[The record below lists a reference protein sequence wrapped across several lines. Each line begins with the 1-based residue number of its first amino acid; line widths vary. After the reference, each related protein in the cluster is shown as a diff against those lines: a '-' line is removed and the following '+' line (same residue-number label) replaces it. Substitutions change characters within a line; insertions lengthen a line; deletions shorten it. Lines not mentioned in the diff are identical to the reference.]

1 LQQTNLFEMRRL
13 EMLSNTIFGVAMTLL
28 AYDLP
33 KAGRFASAPG
43 WIDILNVYAQPV
55 IALAI
60 SFVVAGLFWFSHHR
74 RLAVAPEA
82 SRGVVFLNLL
92 FLLSI
97 IILPVT
103 NGLYGS
109 YRLDSVVAVIYGVHL
124 LVIALLN
131 GLLWMLAL
139 RGRNDPQLMTTALF
153 PIGVFIVGT
162 AAAAFVSPKVA
173 QFTWGLAFLSPV
185 AGWIAERRSR

>member
-1 LQQTNLFEMRRL
+1 MRRL

-33 KAGRFASAPG
+33 KASSFTKAPA
-43 WIDILNVYAQPV
+43 WMDLVNVYAQPV
-55 IALAI
+55 IALTI
-60 SFVVAGLFWFSHHR
+60 SFVVAGMFWFSHHR

-82 SRGVVFLNLL
+82 GRSVVFLNLL

-109 YRLDSVVAVIYGVHL
+109 YRLDGVVAVIYGFHL
-124 LVIALLN
+124 TMIAALN
-131 GLLWMLAL
+131 AMLWILAL
-139 RGRNDPQLMTTALF
+139 RGRSDPQLLVTALF
-153 PIGVFIVGT
+153 PVFVFVLGT
-162 AAAAFVSPKVA
+162 AVAFIAPKVA
-173 QFTWGLAFLSPV
+173 QFTWCLAFFAAPSGWLAGRRLSR
-185 AGWIAERRSR
+185 A